1 LDGLPLE
8 FTRGASLAVT
18 VGLSIEVELELVRV
32 NNDEVLQDV
41 VDVQVTGLTG

>member
-1 LDGLPLE
+1 
-8 FTRGASLAVT
+8 
-18 VGLSIEVELELVRV
+18 VGLAIEVELELVRV

>member
-1 LDGLPLE
+1 ME